1 MGVSADVGVADYSGM
16 GVMAL
21 ARDGAL
27 QGIVAD
33 RI

>member
-1 MGVSADVGVADYSGM
+1 MFGVADYSGM
-16 GVMAL
+16 GVTAL
-21 ARDGAL
+21 ARDDAL